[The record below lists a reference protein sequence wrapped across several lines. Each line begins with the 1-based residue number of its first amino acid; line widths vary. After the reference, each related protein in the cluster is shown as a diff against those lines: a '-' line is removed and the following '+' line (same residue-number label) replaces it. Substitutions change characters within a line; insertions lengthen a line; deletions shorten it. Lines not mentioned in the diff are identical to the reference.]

1 MGVHAPA
8 MVTKIR
14 LRVSDLQGTKYSDYE
29 VLSALNDARTMLWIA
44 MAENFSTIPRR
55 RVQLTLTDGQAL
67 LPEDY
72 YSLAEKPCGVEIEGF
87 HAVRTRPDGR
97 TAGAGEDVITL
108 IYNGLPLPSEDL
120 DYIVPGTPLFEVHAI
135 DDGDGAEI
143 VYNGYS
149 FPAEED
155 GSYMFTTPLSLVMDV
170 VEIAAYVLAGNNAA
184 AAETAQ
190 NSARRVSQ
198 KREWGAVPNLR
209 PIP

>member
-14 LRVSDLQGTKYSDYE
+14 LRVGDLQKTKYSDYE
-29 VLSALNDARTMLWIA
+29 VLSALNDARSMLWIA
-44 MAENFSTIPRR
+44 LAENFSTVPRR
-55 RVQLTLTDGQAL
+55 RIQITLTDGEAL

-72 YSLAEKPCGVEIEGF
+72 YSLVEKPCGVEIEGF
-87 HAVRTRPDGR
+87 HVTREHP
-97 TAGAGEDVITL
+97 ANASEGEDVITL
-108 IYNGLPLPSEDL
+108 VYNGLPLPSEDL
-120 DYIVPGTPLFEVHAI
+120 DYIVPGTPLFEVRAI
-135 DDGDGAEI
+135 ENGAEI
-143 VYNGYS
+143 IYNGYS

-170 VEIAAYVLAGNNAA
+170 VEIAAYVLAGNNGA

-190 NSARRVSQ
+190 TSARRVSQ
-198 KREWGAVPNLR
+198 KREWGAIPNLR

>member
-14 LRVSDLQGTKYSDYE
+14 LRVSDMQGTKYSDYE

-44 MAENFSTIPRR
+44 LAECFSTIPRR
-55 RVQLTLTDGQAL
+55 RVRLTLTDGRAM

-72 YSLAEKPCGVEIEGF
+72 YSLVEKPRGVEIEDF
-87 HAVRTRPDGR
+87 HAVSEQG
-97 TAGAGEDVITL
+97 GAGEVEIV
-108 IYNGLPLPSEDL
+108 YNGLPLPSEDL
-120 DYIVPGTPLFEVHAI
+120 DYITPGTPLFETRENE
-135 DDGDGAEI
+135 DGAEI

-155 GSYMFTTPLSLVMDV
+155 GTYMFTTPLPLVMDV
-170 VEIAAYVLAGNNAA
+170 VEIAAYILAGKTDGAVEAA
-184 AAETAQ
+184 QST
-190 NSARRVSQ
+190 ARRVSQ
-198 KREWGAVPNLR
+198 KREHSRIKNMR